1 MLKLVATLSSRSLPA
16 SNISPAALFRTIER
30 YQPTLLLDEAETFL
44 KDNED
49 LRGIINAGHTRATAQ
64 VIRTVGEKHEP
75 RIFSTW
81 CAKLVALIGRLPDTL
96 MDRSIIIRMRRR
108 TPSEQVERLRDDRLK
123 KICLSHKRQLVRW
136 ATDHEETLKQA
147 DPEVPLELNDRAAD
161 NWRSLLAIADA
172 IGGHWPTLA
181 RNAAKVISGEEPEDD
196 TFGIQLLS
204 HIRAVLKKTE
214 EECSSADLVKRLT
227 KREDWPW
234 ATFGRTG
241 KPLTQNALA
250 RLLKNF
256 GVHSLDIKFDGKTLK
271 GYSRSSFED
280 SWGRYSPPQP
290 RHRNSVNKNG
300 GEVTD
305 HNRNPDPAGCGCE
318 TAVTPI
324 KLGSGCGVAVENPAT
339 ATMKAQ
345 LEGV

>member
-1 MLKLVATLSSRSLPA
+1 M
-16 SNISPAALFRTIER
+16 
-30 YQPTLLLDEAETFL
+30 
-44 KDNED
+44 
-49 LRGIINAGHTRATAQ
+49 
-64 VIRTVGEKHEP
+64 IRTVGEKHEP

-81 CAKLVALIGRLPDTL
+81 CAKLVALIGRLP
-96 MDRSIIIRMRRR
+96 RRR

-214 EECSSADLVKRLT
+214 EECSSADLVKRLM

-250 RLLKNF
+250 LKRP
-256 GVHSLDIKFDGKTLK
+256 H
-271 GYSRSSFED
+271 
-280 SWGRYSPPQP
+280 P
-290 RHRNSVNKNG
+290 
-300 GEVTD
+300 
-305 HNRNPDPAGCGCE
+305 
-318 TAVTPI
+318 
-324 KLGSGCGVAVENPAT
+324 LGHWILP
-339 ATMKAQ
+339 
-345 LEGV
+345 